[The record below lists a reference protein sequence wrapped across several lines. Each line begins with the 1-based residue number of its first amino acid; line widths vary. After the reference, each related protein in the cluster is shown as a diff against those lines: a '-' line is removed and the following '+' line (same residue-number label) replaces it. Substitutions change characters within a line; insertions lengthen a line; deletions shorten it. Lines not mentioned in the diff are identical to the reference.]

1 MNFRTPIQAELKRFD
16 EAFPLAFSTKVP
28 LMDLILRYAVKQKG
42 KRLRPALVFLTAKAF
57 SSAGV
62 SDRTYRG
69 ATLVE
74 LMHTATLVHD
84 DVVDDASTRRGA
96 FSISALWKNKIAVLV
111 GDYMLSRVL
120 LLAVE
125 HEDHDL
131 LRWVSRAVKEVSEGE
146 LLQIEKARRL
156 DIDEAVYDAIIQKK
170 TASLMAAC
178 CAVGAATSDQPVEV
192 IERAH
197 AFGLALGMAFQIQDD
212 LMDYQQY
219 GQSGKP
225 TGIDVKEQKMTLPLI
240 HALSV
245 ASSSDKKALMRI
257 VKNKKD
263 DPRSI
268 QWLMEKVK
276 DLGGLDYA
284 QQRMADWQDRA
295 RQALTDFPEGDSRE
309 ALYALVDYMGNRNR

>member
-57 SSAGV
+57 SPAGV
-62 SDRTYRG
+62 SDRAYRG

-178 CAVGAATSDQPVEV
+178 CAVGAATSDQPVDV

-263 DPRSI
+263 DPASI

-295 RQALTDFPEGDSRE
+295 RQALNDFPDGDSRE
-309 ALYALVDYMGNRNR
+309 ALYALVDYMGNRVR

>member
-57 SSAGV
+57 SPAGV
-62 SDRTYRG
+62 SDRAYRG

-178 CAVGAATSDQPVEV
+178 CAVGAATSDQPVDV

-219 GQSGKP
+219 GHSGKP

-263 DPRSI
+263 DPASI

-284 QQRMADWQDRA
+284 QQRMADWQERA
-295 RQALTDFPEGDSRE
+295 RQALSDFPDGDSRE
-309 ALYALVDYMGNRNR
+309 ALYALVDYMGNRVR

>member
-57 SSAGV
+57 SPAGV
-62 SDRTYRG
+62 SDRAYRG

-178 CAVGAATSDQPVEV
+178 CAVGAATSDQPVDV

-263 DPRSI
+263 DPASI

-295 RQALTDFPEGDSRE
+295 RQALSDFPDGDSRE
-309 ALYALVDYMGNRNR
+309 ALYALVDYMGNRVR

>member
-16 EAFPLAFSTKVP
+16 VAFPLAFSTKVP

-57 SSAGV
+57 SPAGV
-62 SDRTYRG
+62 SDRAYRG

-178 CAVGAATSDQPVEV
+178 CAVGAATSDQPVDV

-263 DPRSI
+263 DPASI

-295 RQALTDFPEGDSRE
+295 RQALSDFPDGDSRE
-309 ALYALVDYMGNRNR
+309 ALYALVDYMGNRVR

>member
-42 KRLRPALVFLTAKAF
+42 KRLRPALVFLTAKGF
-57 SSAGV
+57 SPAGV
-62 SDRTYRG
+62 SDRAYRG

-178 CAVGAATSDQPVEV
+178 CAVGAATSDQPVDV

-245 ASSSDKKALMRI
+245 ASSSDKKVLMRI

-263 DPRSI
+263 DPASI

-295 RQALTDFPEGDSRE
+295 RQALSDFPDGDSRE
-309 ALYALVDYMGNRNR
+309 ALYALVDYMGNRVR

>member
-57 SSAGV
+57 SPAGV
-62 SDRTYRG
+62 SDRAYRG

-178 CAVGAATSDQPVEV
+178 CAVGAATSDQPVDV

-219 GQSGKP
+219 GHSGKP

-263 DPRSI
+263 DPASI

-284 QQRMADWQDRA
+284 QQCMADWQDRA
-295 RQALTDFPEGDSRE
+295 RQALSDFPDGDSRE
-309 ALYALVDYMGNRNR
+309 ALYALVDYMGNRVR

>member
-57 SSAGV
+57 SPAGV
-62 SDRTYRG
+62 SDRAYRG

-96 FSISALWKNKIAVLV
+96 LSISALWKNKIAVLV

-178 CAVGAATSDQPVEV
+178 CAVGAATSDQPVDV

-263 DPRSI
+263 DPASI

-295 RQALTDFPEGDSRE
+295 RQALSDFPDGDSRE
-309 ALYALVDYMGNRNR
+309 ALYALVDYMGNRVR

>member
-57 SSAGV
+57 SPAGV
-62 SDRTYRG
+62 SDRAYRG

-178 CAVGAATSDQPVEV
+178 CAVGAATSDQPVDV

-219 GQSGKP
+219 GHSGKP

-263 DPRSI
+263 DPASI

-295 RQALTDFPEGDSRE
+295 RQALSDFPDGDSRE
-309 ALYALVDYMGNRNR
+309 ALYALVDYMGNRVR

>member
-1 MNFRTPIQAELKRFD
+1 
-16 EAFPLAFSTKVP
+16 
-28 LMDLILRYAVKQKG
+28 
-42 KRLRPALVFLTAKAF
+42 
-57 SSAGV
+57 
-62 SDRTYRG
+62 
-69 ATLVE
+69 
-74 LMHTATLVHD
+74 
-84 DVVDDASTRRGA
+84 
-96 FSISALWKNKIAVLV
+96 
-111 GDYMLSRVL
+111 
-120 LLAVE
+120 
-125 HEDHDL
+125 
-131 LRWVSRAVKEVSEGE
+131 
-146 LLQIEKARRL
+146 
-156 DIDEAVYDAIIQKK
+156 
-170 TASLMAAC
+170 MAAC

-245 ASSSDKKALMRI
+245 ASSSDKKALMRT

-284 QQRMADWQDRA
+284 QQRMAVWQDRA

>member
-16 EAFPLAFSTKVP
+16 VAFPLAFSTKVP

-57 SSAGV
+57 SPAGV
-62 SDRTYRG
+62 SYRAYRG

-178 CAVGAATSDQPVEV
+178 CAVGAATSDQPVDV

-263 DPRSI
+263 DPASI

-295 RQALTDFPEGDSRE
+295 RQALSDFPDGDSRE
-309 ALYALVDYMGNRNR
+309 ALYALVDYMGNRVR

>member
-1 MNFRTPIQAELKRFD
+1 LKRFD
-16 EAFPLAFSTKVP
+16 VAFPLAFSTKVP

-57 SSAGV
+57 SPAGV
-62 SDRTYRG
+62 SDRAYRG

-178 CAVGAATSDQPVEV
+178 CAVGAATSDQPVDV

-263 DPRSI
+263 DPASI

-295 RQALTDFPEGDSRE
+295 RQALSDFPDGDSRE
-309 ALYALVDYMGNRNR
+309 ALYALVDYMGNRVR